1 MWVTGEGDRPLI
13 AAIVGGGPACEA
25 ILRMV
30 KEDSL
35 GSLRMSIAGVADRHA
50 DAPGVRYARRS
61 GVPLITTDYRDLFSI
76 PDLGLIIELTGS
88 DRLRDE
94 LESDRPRHVRL
105 IDHFG
110 ARLFWELHQAQQK
123 IMEQGNL
130 LRQQVETER
139 ERIAQILDS
148 IPYDIVVVDT
158 ELAVQHVNATFLN
171 QRGVRL
177 EDVRGNSYY
186 DVCDGVRGECE
197 PVQASTAKEVL
208 NTKAARSL
216 VRKCFDANGET
227 RYFAIDFAPL
237 LNPDGSLE
245 GMIEMTRDISHR
257 ILLEEDLKAAEVQ
270 LKRFMELAPLATYVK
285 DRRGQYIEVNRATCT
300 LLGREK
306 SEIIGK
312 TDEELLPMA
321 AAKVMRTGDQD
332 VLHFQERISFD
343 AEVLLGDKPVFL
355 STVKYPVLDV
365 GGKASAVAGLSKD
378 ITAQRKTEAELIR
391 TRAYLQNILD
401 NAPMMVVTTD
411 LDGRVVSFNR
421 HAEACYGYEA
431 VEILGKSVSMLCGSP
446 EEWEPL
452 SRRVEKGGIVQEY
465 ETIPLRKDGRPMV
478 IALTLAPLKD
488 NDANMIG
495 TVCLSRDISQRKALM
510 DQVIQS
516 ERLASIGR
524 LAAGVAHE
532 INNPMAVIAEIAGYL
547 DDLVAEGPPVKRRRL
562 DRELQEGLP
571 KITAQIKRC
580 RSITSRLLSFA
591 RKRQTPM
598 EVADVNSA
606 LDEILPFLGKE
617 ARLAGVQIHR
627 RFNIDIPLVRIE
639 DLQLEEILINL
650 IRNAIHS
657 MSPRAYG
664 NIWLFATQ
672 KERNVILTVKDD
684 GPGIDRQVMD
694 RLFDPFV
701 TTKPVGQGT
710 GLGLSI
716 CYGIVKHHGG
726 EIQVE
731 SEPGQGTSFRV
742 VLPVHHQALQRA
754 VTDHQFARNP
764 IP

>member
-1 MWVTGEGDRPLI
+1 MWITGDDDRPLI
-13 AAIVGGGPACEA
+13 TAIVGGGQACEA

-30 KEDSL
+30 KEGGL
-35 GSLRMSIAGVADRHA
+35 GSLRMSIVGVADRNA
-50 DAPGVRYARRS
+50 DAPGVRYARCS
-61 GVPLITTDYRDLFSI
+61 GVPLITTDYRDLYTI

-88 DRLRDE
+88 DKLRDE
-94 LESDRPRHVRL
+94 IESNRPRHIRL

-148 IPYDIVVVDT
+148 IPYEILVVDT
-158 ELAVQHVNATFLN
+158 ELAVQHANATFLKHH
-171 QRGVRL
+171 GVRL
-177 EDVRGNSYY
+177 ENVRGRSYY
-186 DVCDGVRGECE
+186 EVCDGVQGEYE
-197 PVQASTAKEVL
+197 TVQVSSAKEAL

-216 VRKCFDANGET
+216 VRKCFDAKGEM
-227 RYFAIDFAPL
+227 RYFLTEFEPL
-237 LNPDGSLE
+237 LSPDGSLR
-245 GMIEMTRDISHR
+245 GMIVMTRDISHR

-285 DRRGQYIEVNRATCT
+285 DRQGQYIEVNLATCT

-306 SEIIGK
+306 SAIIGK

-332 VLHFQERISFD
+332 VLRFQERLSFD
-343 AEVLLGDKPVFL
+343 AEVLLGGNPVFL
-355 STVKYPVLDV
+355 STIKYPVLDAD
-365 GGKASAVAGLSKD
+365 GNARAVAGLSKD
-378 ITAQRKTEAELIR
+378 ITAQRKAEAELIR

-401 NAPMMVVTTD
+401 NAPMMVITTD
-411 LDGRVVSFNR
+411 LDGRIVSFNR
-421 HAEACYGYEA
+421 HAETCYGYKA
-431 VEILGKSVSMLCGSP
+431 VEILGKPVCMLCGSLCGSP

-452 SRRVEKGGIVQEY
+452 SRHIEQGGTVQEY
-465 ETIPLRKDGRPMV
+465 ETIPLRKDGRRMV

-488 NDANMIG
+488 NDGNMIG
-495 TVCLSRDISQRKALM
+495 IVCLSRDISQRKALM

-516 ERLASIGR
+516 ERLASVGR

-547 DDLVAEGPPVKRRRL
+547 EDLLAEGPQVKRRKL

-591 RKRQTPM
+591 RKRETPM
-598 EVADVNSA
+598 EVADVNNS
-606 LDEILPFLGKE
+606 LDEILPFLAKE

-639 DLQLEEILINL
+639 DVQLEEILINL
-650 IRNAIHS
+650 IKNAIHS
-657 MSPRAYG
+657 MSPRTYG

-672 KERNVILTVKDD
+672 KDGKVILTVKDD
-684 GPGIDRQVMD
+684 GPGIDKKVMD

-731 SEPGQGTSFRV
+731 SEPGEGASFRV
-742 VLPVHHQALQRA
+742 ILPVH
-754 VTDHQFARNP
+754 
-764 IP
+764 

>member
-1 MWVTGEGDRPLI
+1 MVQGE
-13 AAIVGGGPACEA
+13 
-25 ILRMV
+25 
-30 KEDSL
+30 SL
-35 GSLRMSIAGVADRHA
+35 GSLRMSIVAVADRNA
-50 DAPGVRYARRS
+50 DAPGVRYARDLN
-61 GVPLITTDYRDLFSI
+61 VPLITKDYRDLYGI

-94 LESDRPRHVRL
+94 LECNRPRHIRL

-110 ARLFWELHQAQQK
+110 ARLFWELYRAQQK
-123 IMEQGNL
+123 IMEQGDL
-130 LRQQVETER
+130 LRQQVETEG
-139 ERIAQILDS
+139 ERIAGILDS
-148 IPYDIVVVDT
+148 IPYDILVADT
-158 ELAVQHVNATFLN
+158 ELAVQHANAAFLKH
-171 QRGVRL
+171 RDVCL
-177 EDVRGNSYY
+177 EDVRGRSYF
-186 DVCDGVRGECE
+186 DLCDAIQGEGE
-197 PVQASTAKEVL
+197 PVQRSSAKEVL
-208 NTKAARSL
+208 NGKAARSL
-216 VRKCFDANGET
+216 LRKCFDANGQT
-227 RYFAIDFAPL
+227 RYFAIDFVPL
-237 LNPDGSLE
+237 MNPDGSLG

-257 ILLEEDLKAAEVQ
+257 ILLEEDLRAAEVQ
-270 LKRFMELAPLATYVK
+270 LQRFMELAPLATYVK
-285 DRRGQYIEVNRATCT
+285 DRQGQYIEVNRATCT

-306 SEIIGK
+306 NEIIGK
-312 TDEELLPMA
+312 TDEELLPPA

-332 VLHFQERISFD
+332 VLRFQERISFD
-343 AEVLLGDKPVFL
+343 AEVLLGGKPVFL
-355 STVKYPVLDV
+355 SSVKYPVLDA
-365 GGKASAVAGLSKD
+365 GGKVTALAGLSKD
-378 ITAQRKTEAELIR
+378 ITVQRKTEAELIR

-421 HAEACYGYEA
+421 HAEACYGYKAAET
-431 VEILGKSVSMLCGSP
+431 LGKSVSMLCASP
-446 EEWEPL
+446 DEWQPL
-452 SRRVEKGGIVQEY
+452 WSRVEQGGTVQEY
-465 ETIPLRKDGRPMV
+465 ETVPLRKDGRPMV
-478 IALTLAPLKD
+478 VALTLAPLKD
-488 NDANMIG
+488 KDGNMIG

-532 INNPMAVIAEIAGYL
+532 INNPLAVIAEIAGYL
-547 DDLVAEGPPVKRRRL
+547 EDLLAEGPPLKRRKL
-562 DRELQEGLP
+562 DQELQDGLP

-591 RKRQTPM
+591 RRRQTPM
-598 EVADVNSA
+598 EVADVNRA
-606 LDEILPFLGKE
+606 LDEILPFLAKE

-627 RFNIDIPLVRIE
+627 RFHIDIPLVRIE

-650 IRNAIHS
+650 IRNAIHA
-657 MSPRAYG
+657 MSPRNYG

-672 KERNVILTVKDD
+672 KDGKVNLTVKDD
-684 GPGIDRQVMD
+684 GPGIDRQVVD

-726 EIQVE
+726 EIRVE

-742 VLPVHHQALQRA
+742 ILPVHHQAA
-754 VTDHQFARNP
+754 GPETHDQFARNP

>member
-1 MWVTGEGDRPLI
+1 MWVTGDDDRPLI
-13 AAIVGGGPACEA
+13 TAIVGGGPACEA

-35 GSLRMSIAGVADRHA
+35 GSLRMSIVGVADRNA

-61 GVPLITTDYRDLFSI
+61 GVPLITTDYRDLYTI

-94 LESDRPRHVRL
+94 IESNRPRHIRL

-123 IMEQGNL
+123 IMEQVNL
-130 LRQQVETER
+130 LHQQVETEH

-148 IPYDIVVVDT
+148 IPYEILVVDT
-158 ELAVQHVNATFLN
+158 ELAVQHVNATFLKHH
-171 QRGVRL
+171 GVRL
-177 EDVRGNSYY
+177 EDVRGSSYY

-197 PVQASTAKEVL
+197 TVQVSSAKEVL
-208 NTKAARSL
+208 NTKTARSL
-216 VRKCFDANGET
+216 VRKCFDAKGET
-227 RYFAIDFAPL
+227 RYFLTEFEPL
-237 LNPDGSLE
+237 LNPDGSLR

-285 DRRGQYIEVNRATCT
+285 DRQGQYIEVNRATCT

-332 VLHFQERISFD
+332 VLRFQERISFD
-343 AEVLLGDKPVFL
+343 AEVLLGGKPVFL
-355 STVKYPVLDV
+355 STVKYPVLDA
-365 GGKASAVAGLSKD
+365 GGNASAVAGLSKD

-421 HAEACYGYEA
+421 HAEACYGYKA
-431 VEILGKSVSMLCGSP
+431 VEILGRPVSMLCGSP

-452 SRRVEKGGIVQEY
+452 SRRIEQGGTVQEY
-465 ETIPLRKDGRPMV
+465 ETIPLRKDGRAMV

-488 NDANMIG
+488 NDGNMIG

-547 DDLVAEGPPVKRRRL
+547 EDLIAEGPPVKRRRL

-591 RKRQTPM
+591 RKRETPM
-598 EVADVNSA
+598 EVADVNNS
-606 LDEILPFLGKE
+606 LDEILPFLAKE

-650 IRNAIHS
+650 IKNAIHS
-657 MSPRAYG
+657 MSPRTYG

-672 KERNVILTVKDD
+672 KDGKAILTIKDD
-684 GPGIDRQVMD
+684 GPGIDKKVMD

-731 SEPGQGTSFRV
+731 SEPGKGTSFRV
-742 VLPVHHQALQRA
+742 ILPVHHQAGR
-754 VTDHQFARNP
+754 RP
-764 IP
+764 

>member
-1 MWVTGEGDRPLI
+1 MWVTSDDDRPLI
-13 AAIVGGGPACEA
+13 TAIVGGGPGCEA

-30 KEDSL
+30 KDDSL
-35 GSLRMSIAGVADRHA
+35 GGLRMSIVGVADRHA

-61 GVPLITTDYRDLFSI
+61 GVPLITTDYRDLYAI
-76 PDLGLIIELTGS
+76 PDLALIIELTGS

-94 LESDRPRHVRL
+94 LESSRPRHIRL

-130 LRQQVETER
+130 LHQQVETER

-148 IPYDIVVVDT
+148 IPYEICVVDT
-158 ELAVQHVNATFLN
+158 ELAVQHVNATFLKHHGI
-171 QRGVRL
+171 RP
-177 EDVRGNSYY
+177 EDVRGSSYY
-186 DVCDGVRGECE
+186 DVCEDGGRSECE
-197 PVQASTAKEVL
+197 TVQISSAKEVL

-216 VRKCFDANGET
+216 VRKCFDAKGET
-227 RYFAIDFAPL
+227 RYFATEFEPL
-237 LNPDGSLE
+237 LNPDGSLR
-245 GMIEMTRDISHR
+245 GMIVMTRDISHR

-285 DRRGQYIEVNRATCT
+285 DRQGQYIEVNRATCS

-312 TDEELLPMA
+312 TDEELLPIA
-321 AAKVMRTGDQD
+321 AAKVMQTGDQD
-332 VLHFQERISFD
+332 VLRFQERVSFD
-343 AEVLLGDKPVFL
+343 AEVLLGGKPVFL
-355 STVKYPVLDV
+355 STVKYPVLDT
-365 GGKASAVAGLSKD
+365 GGNASAVAGLSKD

-421 HAEACYGYEA
+421 HAEASYGYKA
-431 VEILGKSVSMLCGSP
+431 VDILGKPVSMLFGSP

-452 SRRVEKGGIVQEY
+452 SRRVEQGGTVQEH
-465 ETIPLRKDGRPMV
+465 ETTPLRKDGRPMV
-478 IALTLAPLKD
+478 IAVTLAPLKD
-488 NDANMIG
+488 NDGNMIG
-495 TVCLSRDISQRKALM
+495 TVALSRDISQRKALM

-547 DDLVAEGPPVKRRRL
+547 EDLLAEGPPVKSRRL

-571 KITAQIKRC
+571 KITAQIRRC

-591 RKRQTPM
+591 RKRETPT
-598 EVADVNSA
+598 EVADVNNS
-606 LDEILPFLGKE
+606 LDDILPFLAKE
-617 ARLAGVQIHR
+617 ARLAGVEIHR

-650 IRNAIHS
+650 IKNAIHS
-657 MSPRAYG
+657 MRPRTYG
-664 NIWLFATQ
+664 NIWLFATE
-672 KERNVILTVKDD
+672 KDGKVILTVKDD
-684 GPGIDRQVMD
+684 GPGIDKNVMD

-701 TTKPVGQGT
+701 TTKPIGQGT

-726 EIQVE
+726 EILVE
-731 SEPGQGTSFRV
+731 SEPGEGTSFRV
-742 VLPVHHQALQRA
+742 ILPVHHQAGSR
-754 VTDHQFARNP
+754 R
-764 IP
+764 

>member
-1 MWVTGEGDRPLI
+1 MWVSGDANRPLFT
-13 AAIVGGGPACEA
+13 AIVGGGRACEA

-35 GSLRMSIAGVADRHA
+35 GSLRMSIVGVADRNA
-50 DAPGVRYARRS
+50 DAPGVRYARRT
-61 GVPLITTDYRDLFSI
+61 GVALITTDYRDFYTI

-94 LESDRPRHVRL
+94 LECNRPRHIRL

-123 IMEQGNL
+123 IMEQRNL

-139 ERIAQILDS
+139 ERIARILDS
-148 IPYDIVVVDT
+148 IPDEILVVDT
-158 ELAVQHVNATFLN
+158 ELSVQHVNATFLKHH
-171 QRGVRL
+171 GVQL
-177 EDVRGNSYY
+177 EDVLGRSYY
-186 DVCDGVRGECE
+186 DVSDELRGECE
-197 PVQASTAKEVL
+197 IVQVSSAKEAL
-208 NTKAARSL
+208 DTKAARSL
-216 VRKCFDANGET
+216 VRKNLDAKGKT
-227 RYFAIDFAPL
+227 RFSSIEFAPL
-237 LNPDGSLE
+237 LNPDGSLR

-257 ILLEEDLKAAEVQ
+257 ILLEEELKATEVQ
-270 LKRFMELAPLATYVK
+270 LKRYMELAPLATYVK
-285 DRRGQYIEVNRATCT
+285 DRQGQYIEVNRATCT

-312 TDEELLPMA
+312 TDEELLPAA
-321 AAKVMRTGDQD
+321 AAKVMRTGDRD
-332 VLHFQERISFD
+332 VLGFQERISFD
-343 AEVLLGDKPVFL
+343 AEVLLGGKRVFL
-355 STVKYPVLDV
+355 STIKYPVLDAS
-365 GGKASAVAGLSKD
+365 GKASAVAGLSKD

-401 NAPMMVVTTD
+401 NAPVMVVTTD
-411 LDGRVVSFNR
+411 LDGRIVSFNR
-421 HAEACYGYEA
+421 HAEACYGYKA
-431 VEILGKSVSMLCGSP
+431 VEILGKPASMLFGSA

-452 SRRVEKGGIVQEY
+452 SRRVEQGGTVQEH
-465 ETIPLRKDGRPMV
+465 ETTPLRKDGHPMV
-478 IALTLAPLKD
+478 IAVTLAQLKD
-488 NDANMIG
+488 NDGNMIG
-495 TVCLSRDISQRKALM
+495 TVALSRDISQRKALM
-510 DQVIQS
+510 NQVIQS

-547 DDLVAEGPPVKRRRL
+547 DDLVAEGPPAKRRKL
-562 DRELQEGLP
+562 DKELQDGLP

-591 RKRQTPM
+591 RKSETPM
-598 EVADVNSA
+598 EVADVNNA
-606 LDEILPFLGKE
+606 LDDILPFLAKE

-627 RFNIDIPLVRIE
+627 RFNIHIPLVRIE

-650 IRNAIHS
+650 IKNAIHS
-657 MSPRAYG
+657 MSPRNYG

-672 KERNVILTVKDD
+672 KDGKVILTVKDD
-684 GPGIDRQVMD
+684 GPGIDKKVMD

-716 CYGIVKHHGG
+716 CYGIVQHHGG
-726 EIQVE
+726 RILVE
-731 SEPGQGTSFRV
+731 SEPGEGTSFRV
-742 VLPVHHQALQRA
+742 ILPVHHGAGRGQ
-754 VTDHQFARNP
+754 
-764 IP
+764 

>member
-1 MWVTGEGDRPLI
+1 MWVTADDDRPLI
-13 AAIVGGGPACEA
+13 TAVVGGGPACEA

-30 KEDSL
+30 EEDSL
-35 GSLRMSIAGVADRHA
+35 GSLRLSIVAVADSNA
-50 DAPGVRYARRS
+50 DAPGVRYARRT
-61 GVPLITTDYRDLFSI
+61 GVPLITKDYRDLYTI
-76 PDLGLIIELTGS
+76 PDLRLIIELTGS

-94 LESDRPRHVRL
+94 LESTRPRHIRL

-110 ARLFWELHQAQQK
+110 ARLFWELHQAEQK

-139 ERIAQILDS
+139 QRIARILDS
-148 IPYDIVVVDT
+148 IPYDILVVDT
-158 ELAVQHVNATFLN
+158 ELAVQHANATFLKH
-171 QRGVRL
+171 RAVCL
-177 EDVRGNSYY
+177 EEVRGRPYF
-186 DVCDGVRGECE
+186 DLCDGIQGEGE
-197 PVQASTAKEVL
+197 PVQVSSANEVL
-208 NTKAARSL
+208 NAKAARSVL
-216 VRKCFDANGET
+216 RKCFDANGET
-227 RYFAIDFAPL
+227 RYFAIDFVPL
-237 LNPDGSLE
+237 LNPDGSVG

-270 LKRFMELAPLATYVK
+270 LQRFMELAPLATYVK
-285 DRRGQYIEVNRATCT
+285 DRQGQYIEVNRATCT

-306 SEIIGK
+306 NEIIGK
-312 TDEELLPMA
+312 RDEELLPSA
-321 AAKVMRTGDQD
+321 AAKAMRTGDQD
-332 VLHFQERISFD
+332 VLQFQERVSFD
-343 AEVLLGDKPVFL
+343 AEVLLGGKPVFL
-355 STVKYPVLDV
+355 STVKYPLFDAD
-365 GGKASAVAGLSKD
+365 GKVTALAGLSKD

-411 LDGRVVSFNR
+411 LDGRIVSFNR
-421 HAEACYGYEA
+421 RAEECYGYEA
-431 VEILGKSVSMLCGSP
+431 VEIIGKSVSMLCGSP
-446 EEWEPL
+446 QEWEPL
-452 SRRVEKGGIVQEY
+452 SRRVEQGGIVHEY
-465 ETIPLRKDGRPMV
+465 ETTPLRKDGRPMV

-488 NDANMIG
+488 NDGNMIG
-495 TVCLSRDISQRKALM
+495 TVCLSRDISERKALM

-532 INNPMAVIAEIAGYL
+532 INNPLAVIAEIAGYL
-547 DDLVAEGPPVKRRRL
+547 EDLLADGPPLKRRRL
-562 DRELQEGLP
+562 DKELQDGLP

-591 RKRQTPM
+591 RRRQTPM
-598 EVADVNSA
+598 EVADVNRA
-606 LDEILPFLGKE
+606 LDEILPFLAKE

-650 IRNAIHS
+650 IRNAIHA
-657 MSPRAYG
+657 MSPRTYG
-664 NIWLFATQ
+664 NIWLFATR
-672 KERNVILTVKDD
+672 KGGKVILTVKDD
-684 GPGIDRQVMD
+684 GPGINRQVAD

-701 TTKPVGQGT
+701 TTKPMGQGT

-726 EIQVE
+726 GIQVE
-731 SEPGQGTSFRV
+731 SQPGQGTSFRV
-742 VLPVHHQALQRA
+742 ILPVHHQAAR
-754 VTDHQFARNP
+754 TETHHQLAGNP